1 MEDNK
6 WSPLMEQN
14 WKRMQIILDQELPL
28 QNDKRRNILAFFI
41 FGGIMFGVIGLL
53 FYFLNFNVKLN
64 SKQNSQNA
72 TFAVNKTIKDSDTD
86 CTDIKSKIGVKHENI
101 LTTKKSGLEGKREK
115 IKFDESYSTGNEL
128 QILNNKISYVLDQN
142 KDTPTFYA
150 DVLNLVRTEPN
161 VLLKPL
167 PDLQSQTV
175 EMLSLKEQRV
185 KADKNMNLL
194 SSRIE
199 ISPVVA
205 NNGWHF
211 GIKTALSFNTITPPN
226 QYYAGLFLNK
236 SISKIFIIEAQLGTR
251 FFSKYTSFLRK
262 ENSSGSNSNDLMDA
276 SDPTQENIFSF
287 DTKTLTNSALAR
299 ANESIVKS
307 TLSSAQY
314 IESSLSLGAKIN
326 SHFTLKGGLSVGRF
340 LNADY
345 KIDEESKSIFKALG
359 NNQPIE
365 NINLNQAN
373 TILKKWLVLGF
384 IEADYQVI
392 RQWALTSSISIGHMN
407 KGLDYYEFSPNVS
420 ANGSTQYTSISF
432 SQPEKGTI
440 NVSLGV
446 KYNFY

>member
-1 MEDNK
+1 
-6 WSPLMEQN
+6 
-14 WKRMQIILDQELPL
+14 
-28 QNDKRRNILAFFI
+28 
-41 FGGIMFGVIGLL
+41 
-53 FYFLNFNVKLN
+53 
-64 SKQNSQNA
+64 
-72 TFAVNKTIKDSDTD
+72 
-86 CTDIKSKIGVKHENI
+86 
-101 LTTKKSGLEGKREK
+101 
-115 IKFDESYSTGNEL
+115 
-128 QILNNKISYVLDQN
+128 
-142 KDTPTFYA
+142 
-150 DVLNLVRTEPN
+150 
-161 VLLKPL
+161 
-167 PDLQSQTV
+167 
-175 EMLSLKEQRV
+175 
-185 KADKNMNLL
+185 
-194 SSRIE
+194 
-199 ISPVVA
+199 
-205 NNGWHF
+205 
-211 GIKTALSFNTITPPN
+211 
-226 QYYAGLFLNK
+226 
-236 SISKIFIIEAQLGTR
+236 
-251 FFSKYTSFLRK
+251 
-262 ENSSGSNSNDLMDA
+262 MDA

-287 DTKTLTNSALAR
+287 DTKTLTNSVLAR
-299 ANESIVKS
+299 ANESIVKT

-345 KIDEESKSIFKALG
+345 KIDKESKSIFKALG